1 MELKDIASVNKVN
14 YDLDLNFKRDFN
26 INFDEIIK
34 EINNLNFSFFKT
46 NENISNEVKNFPIV
60 KFVDELINNAIK
72 TNTSDIHIE
81 PMSNRTRIRY
91 RIDGELLEI
100 VSLPIST
107 HHLVVGRIKVL
118 SHMDI
123 SEKRIPQDGRIIF
136 NNNYGF
142 VDLRVS
148 SMPTVYGEKIVIR
161 ILKKSTT
168 DRKRRDL
175 GFSEKDEKII
185 ERLISTQGGLILV
198 AGPTGSGKTTTLY
211 SILKDLNKNVK
222 NIITIEDPVEYMIDG
237 INQINV
243 NIKIGLDFS
252 QVLRA
257 VLRQDPDVIMIG
269 EIRDQETAKIAVRA
283 AITGH
288 LVLSTIHT
296 IDAPSTII
304 RLIEMGIEPY
314 LVASSIKGVIA
325 QRLVKKICPKCK
337 IKYET
342 DLMEQK
348 ILNTFE
354 KQYLYK
360 GEGCEHCQNTGYKG
374 RIGVFEVLEITRQH
388 RETIVLNQNIDN
400 FRDLCI
406 NKDMNNLQ
414 ESCKNMLLNGITTYE
429 EYIKL
434 VMTND

>member
-1 MELKDIASVNKVN
+1 MELKDIASKYEDNNDKILN
-14 YDLDLNFKRDFN
+14 LDD
-26 INFDEIIK
+26 IIK
-34 EINNLNFSFFKT
+34 EINNLNFNYYKI

-60 KFVDELINNAIK
+60 KLVDGLIYNAIN

-81 PMSNRTRIRY
+81 PMSNKTRIRY
-91 RIDGELLEI
+91 RIDGELSEVASI
-100 VSLPIST
+100 PISS
-107 HHLVVGRIKVL
+107 HQLVVGRIKIL
-118 SHMDI
+118 AHMDI
-123 SEKRIPQDGRIIF
+123 SEKRIPQDGRVIF
-136 NNNYGF
+136 NNQYGF

-168 DRKRRDL
+168 DIKRKEL

-185 ERLISTQGGLILV
+185 DRLISTQGGLILV

-237 INQINV
+237 LNQINV
-243 NIKIGLDFS
+243 NTKIGLDFS
-252 QVLRA
+252 QVLRS

-304 RLIEMGIEPY
+304 RLIEMGVEPY

-325 QRLVKKICPKCK
+325 QRLVKKICPICK
-337 IKYET
+337 TEYKA
-342 DLMEQK
+342 DMLQQK
-348 ILNTFE
+348 IIDE
-354 KQYLYK
+354 SKEHYLYK
-360 GEGCEHCQNTGYKG
+360 GKGCEHCQYTGYKG
-374 RIGVFEVLEITRQH
+374 RVGIFEVLEITREH
-388 RETIVLNQNIDN
+388 REAIVSNQNIDN

-414 ESCKNMLLNGITTYE
+414 ESCKILLLNGITTLE

>member
-1 MELKDIASVNKVN
+1 MELKDIASKYEDNNDKILN
-14 YDLDLNFKRDFN
+14 LDD
-26 INFDEIIK
+26 IIK
-34 EINNLNFSFFKT
+34 EINNLNFNYYKI

-60 KFVDELINNAIK
+60 KLVDGLIYNAIN

-81 PMSNRTRIRY
+81 PMSNKTRIRY
-91 RIDGELLEI
+91 RIDGELSEVASI
-100 VSLPIST
+100 PISS
-107 HHLVVGRIKVL
+107 HQLVVGRIKIL
-118 SHMDI
+118 AHMDI
-123 SEKRIPQDGRIIF
+123 SEKRIPQDGRVIF
-136 NNNYGF
+136 NNHYGF

-168 DRKRRDL
+168 DIKRKEL

-185 ERLISTQGGLILV
+185 DRLISTQGGLILV

-211 SILKDLNKNVK
+211 SILKDLNKNIK

-237 INQINV
+237 LNQINV
-243 NIKIGLDFS
+243 NTKIGLDFS
-252 QVLRA
+252 QVLRS

-304 RLIEMGIEPY
+304 RLIEMGVEPY

-337 IKYET
+337 TEYKA
-342 DLMEQK
+342 DMLQQK
-348 ILNTFE
+348 IIDE
-354 KQYLYK
+354 SKKHYLYK
-360 GEGCEHCQNTGYKG
+360 GSGCEHCQYTGYKG
-374 RIGVFEVLEITRQH
+374 RVGIFEVLEITREH
-388 RETIVLNQNIDN
+388 REAIVSNQNIDN

-414 ESCKNMLLNGITTYE
+414 ESCKIMLLNGITTLE

>member
-1 MELKDIASVNKVN
+1 MQLNDIASIYEN
-14 YDLDLNFKRDFN
+14 YTENTLNL
-26 INFDEIIK
+26 DEIIN
-34 EINNLNFSFFKT
+34 EINSLNYSYYKT
-46 NENISNEVKNFPIV
+46 SESISNEVRNSPVV
-60 KFVDELINNAIK
+60 KLVDGLIHNAIN

-81 PMSNRTRIRY
+81 PMSNKTRIRY
-91 RIDGELLEI
+91 RIDGELFEVASI
-100 VSLPIST
+100 PISS
-107 HHLVVGRIKVL
+107 HQLIVGRIKVL
-118 SHMDI
+118 AHMDI
-123 SEKRIPQDGRIIF
+123 SEKRIPQDGRVIF
-136 NNNYGF
+136 NNYNGF

-148 SMPTVYGEKIVIR
+148 SMPTVFGEKIVIR
-161 ILKKSTT
+161 ILKKDTT
-168 DRKRRDL
+168 DINRKEL

-185 ERLISTQGGLILV
+185 NRLISTQGGLILV

-237 INQINV
+237 LNQINV

-252 QVLRA
+252 QVLRSA
-257 VLRQDPDVIMIG
+257 LRQDPDVIMIG

-337 IKYET
+337 IEYKS
-342 DLMEQK
+342 DILQQK
-348 ILNTFE
+348 IINISHE
-354 KQYLYK
+354 KNLYK
-360 GEGCEHCQNTGYKG
+360 GVGCEFCQHTGYKG
-374 RIGVFEVLEITRQH
+374 RIGIFEVLEITREH
-388 RETIVLNQNIDN
+388 REMIVLNQNIDN

-414 ESCKNMLLNGITTYE
+414 ESCKNLLFSGITTYE

>member
-1 MELKDIASVNKVN
+1 MELKDIASKYEDNNDKILN
-14 YDLDLNFKRDFN
+14 LDD
-26 INFDEIIK
+26 IIK
-34 EINNLNFSFFKT
+34 EINNLNFNYYKI

-60 KFVDELINNAIK
+60 KLVDGLIYNAIN

-81 PMSNRTRIRY
+81 PMSNKTRIRY
-91 RIDGELLEI
+91 RIDGELSEVASI
-100 VSLPIST
+100 PISS
-107 HHLVVGRIKVL
+107 HQLVVGRIKIL
-118 SHMDI
+118 AHMDI
-123 SEKRIPQDGRIIF
+123 SEKRIPQDGRVIF
-136 NNNYGF
+136 NNHYGF

-148 SMPTVYGEKIVIR
+148 SLPTVYGEKIVIR

-168 DRKRRDL
+168 DIKRKEL

-185 ERLISTQGGLILV
+185 DRLISTQGGLILV

-237 INQINV
+237 LNQINV
-243 NIKIGLDFS
+243 NTKIGLDFS
-252 QVLRA
+252 QVLRS

-304 RLIEMGIEPY
+304 RLIEMGVEPY

-337 IKYET
+337 TEYKA
-342 DLMEQK
+342 DMLQQK
-348 ILNTFE
+348 IIDE
-354 KQYLYK
+354 SKEHYLYK
-360 GEGCEHCQNTGYKG
+360 GKGCEHCQYTGYKG
-374 RIGVFEVLEITRQH
+374 RVGIFEVLEITREH
-388 RETIVLNQNIDN
+388 REAIVSNQNIDN

-414 ESCKNMLLNGITTYE
+414 ESCKILLLSGITTLE